1 MSRHLVDPELAAMLD
16 VFPGIVLSHDTIV
29 AMREQMGSMAL
40 PREAYVRP
48 SVTIEQR
55 NVPGH
60 DGAPDVPVILYRP
73 ANAKGK
79 LPVLLHLH
87 GGGYVMGQAESSGA
101 GNVRT
106 ADDVGCLVVSVDYR
120 LAPETIA
127 PGAAEDAHAVLAWLN
142 KEAATLDID
151 TDRIAVGGDSAGGGL
166 AAATALL
173 ARDKGLY
180 KLCFQL
186 LVYPMLD
193 DRTAAEGAGNPH
205 VGDFIWQH
213 DHNVF
218 AWTAYLGAKPGSA
231 GVSPYAA
238 PARAENLA
246 GLPPTYISVGA
257 LDLFLEE
264 DMAYAARLAAAGVPM
279 ELHVYPGAYHA
290 FEFNAESDVSIR
302 AEADKRRALKR
313 AFSAS

>member
-1 MSRHLVDPELAAMLD
+1 MSRHLVDPELTAMLD
-16 VFPGIVLSHDTIV
+16 VFPGITLSTETIV
-29 AMREQMGSMAL
+29 AMRAQMGTMAM
-40 PREAYVRP
+40 PRDTYARP
-48 SVTIEQR
+48 HVTIEDR
-55 NVPGH
+55 TVPGP
-60 DGAPDVPVILYRP
+60 DGAPDVPVTLYRP
-73 ANAKGK
+73 TDATGK
-79 LPVLLHLH
+79 VPVLLYLH
-87 GGGYVMGQAESSGA
+87 GGGYVMGTAESSGA
-101 GNVRT
+101 GAVRT
-106 ADDVGCLVVSVDYR
+106 ADEVKCLVVSVDYR
-120 LAPETIA
+120 LAPETKA

-142 KEAATLDID
+142 KEAAALGID
-151 TDRIAVGGDSAGGGL
+151 TDRIAIGGDSAGGGL

-193 DRTAAEGAGNPH
+193 DRTAANGAQNPH

-218 AWTAYLGAKPGSA
+218 AWTAYLGAAPG
-231 GVSPYAA
+231 GDDVSPYAA
-238 PARAENLA
+238 AARAKDLA
-246 GLPPTYISVGA
+246 GLPPAYISVGA

-264 DMAYAARLAAAGVPM
+264 DMAYAARLAAAGVPT

-313 AFSAS
+313 AFAA